1 MHNFFLRVKS
11 YLHNVVITF
20 KANDLI
26 LPTKSKGKEGR
37 RKERRE
43 EAKKE
48 GRKKKKKSRKNT
60 LEKERKCGSSKCAG
74 FRLDLFSLYLH
85 FLRGRLKISQQLFC
99 VSKIDI
105 YR

>member
-1 MHNFFLRVKS
+1 MYNFFLRVKS

-48 GRKKKKKSRKNT
+48 GRKKKKESRKNT
-60 LEKERKCGSSKCAG
+60 LEKERKCSSKCAG
-74 FRLDLFSLYLH
+74 FRLRNFDIHFCDSLPYLEIN
-85 FLRGRLKISQQLFC
+85 LGQ
-99 VSKIDI
+99 
-105 YR
+105 

>member
-1 MHNFFLRVKS
+1 MYNFFLRVKS

-48 GRKKKKKSRKNT
+48 GRKKKKESRKNT

-74 FRLDLFSLYLH
+74 FRLRNF
-85 FLRGRLKISQQLFC
+85 
-99 VSKIDI
+99 DI
-105 YR
+105 YFCDSLPYLEINLGQ